1 MLSSTT
7 GKSPVSNAESGPLAG
22 LTLAVKDIFDVAGY
36 PSGWGNPQRV
46 AETGPAAKTARGR
59 AGDA

>member
-1 MLSSTT
+1 MRN
-7 GKSPVSNAESGPLAG
+7 PVPLAG

-46 AETGPAAKTARGR
+46 EEAR
-59 AGDA
+59 AGGENRAGGAGAA